1 MAFGDRKGELMVVI
15 GCGMNGLDGVRL
27 VSNVT

>member
-1 MAFGDRKGELMVVI
+1 MAFGGGKGELVVVT
-15 GCGMNGLDGVRL
+15 GCGMNGLDGVKL

>member
-1 MAFGDRKGELMVVI
+1 MAFRDINGELAVVI
-15 GCGMNGLDGVRL
+15 SCGMNGLDSAKL